1 MVTKQRKEDKMQKE
15 LASRQDYE
23 SALETLKRFTDMV
36 QGKLIQPSG
45 LIRRFGR
52 GQWQT
57 YPAPQIR
64 ETLYPSRGRG
74 KAK

>member
-1 MVTKQRKEDKMQKE
+1 MVTKQREGDKMQKE

-23 SALETLKRFTDMV
+23 SALETLKRFAEMV
-36 QGKLIQPSG
+36 GGNLTQPSG
-45 LIRRFGR
+45 IIRRFGR

-57 YPAPQIR
+57 YQVPQIR
-64 ETLYPSRGRG
+64 ETPYSSRERG